1 MIHRYRATDK
11 HMKYTEG
18 ADPLNYWGL
27 MHFGMASNMMEG
39 QLRSRGGP
47 QIELPFII
55 LSSPNDTHV
64 NSMGSHDMFQQ
75 CTSKDKT
82 LVSDPAPVARPD
94 LIRDQNPRE
103 PRDDWLTARPL
114 GLSPA
119 HPACSVVDARPNL
132 SVHVVAFL
140 VELYI

>member
-1 MIHRYRATDK
+1 MRK
-11 HMKYTEG
+11 TEG
-18 ADPLNYWGL
+18 DDPLNYWGL

-94 LIRDQNPRE
+94 LI
-103 PRDDWLTARPL
+103 
-114 GLSPA
+114 
-119 HPACSVVDARPNL
+119 
-132 SVHVVAFL
+132 
-140 VELYI
+140 